1 MEVDER
7 SGGRKKEEA
16 EKGKRDK
23 EADKD
28 SYEDGRERQVDW
40 TKE

>member
-23 EADKD
+23 EAD
-28 SYEDGRERQVDW
+28 GRERQVDW